1 MHDWTPSD
9 VVTIIAALSA
19 FAVSVINAL
28 KNTQAKTRA
37 DDNQERLSSLVRH
50 VQNHDQQLTT
60 LALSIPAGGGGSQ
73 NASSGPQ
80 SGGYGPPNG
89 GAQAVPPPSPGAVAS
104 DGGTAVPSDSQT
116 DLIAPQGADAE
127 VPQ

>member
-19 FAVSVINAL
+19 FAVSIINAL

-50 VQNHDQQLTT
+50 VQSHDQQLTT
-60 LALSIPAGGGGSQ
+60 LALSIPAGGIGTP
-73 NASSGPQ
+73 AA
-80 SGGYGPPNG
+80 PNG
-89 GAQAVPPPSPGAVAS
+89 PDTVRPNGVSSDPTASP
-104 DGGTAVPSDSQT
+104 T

-127 VPQ
+127 APQ